1 MKELGSLRGPVCQYM
16 AIHSTE
22 LGKDTRFMDLL
33 GSGGQYVK
41 DFFKLQLQ
49 MEKIL

>member
-1 MKELGSLRGPVCQYM
+1 MKELESLRGPVCQYM
-16 AIHSTE
+16 AVHSAE
-22 LGKDTRFMDLL
+22 LGKDTRFMDFL